1 MGRLNGKTVLI
12 TGGTS
17 GIGLASVHRFKA
29 EGANVAVTGRN
40 QEALDNIAAESNGTV
55 LTIRADAANLDE
67 TQAAL
72 NTTVATFG
80 KIDILFLNA
89 GIALFAPVEQTPL
102 EMFDNTMN
110 INFRGPFYTVQAA
123 LPHLNDGAS
132 ILFTTSVVNEMG
144 MPNGG
149 VYSASKAALRSLVR
163 TLSVELAPRR
173 IRVNA
178 VSPGPINTPIFG
190 KTGLSEQQ
198 LDDFGKQILSN
209 VPLGRMGESDEIANV
224 ALFLASDEAS
234 FVTGAEYTADGG
246 MLQ

>member
-17 GIGLASVHRFKA
+17 GIGLASVYRFKA

-40 QEALDNIAAESNGTV
+40 QEALDTIAAETGGTV
-55 LTIRADAANLDE
+55 LTIRADAANLNE

-72 NTTVATFG
+72 NKTVETFG
-80 KIDILFLNA
+80 KIDVLFLNA

-163 TLSVELAPRR
+163 TLSVELAPRK

-190 KTGLSEQQ
+190 KTGLSEEQ
-198 LDDFGKQILSN
+198 LDEFGKQILSN

-234 FVTGAEYTADGG
+234 FVTGSEYTADGG